1 MGKLDLVTI
10 IIIAANV
17 IISYKGFSDYSFFD
31 KYKFQVGGVRRGEQ
45 IRMVSSG
52 FLHADT
58 QHLLFN
64 MLSLY
69 FFADVVIT
77 LLSPIQFLFVYFGSL
92 LVGSLLSLYFHKN
105 EYHYSA
111 VGASGAVSGIIYS
124 AILLQPGMNLYMF
137 FIPIPIPAYIFGI
150 GYLLYSIYGM
160 KNQIGNIGHSAHLG
174 GAMGGYTTAKKEVI
188 EILRQ
193 RSRPYLFSNSLAPS
207 IVGASLKVFELLE
220 KDTSLRDQLE
230 WNTNYFK
237 AGLRKSGID
246 FIDGDSAIVPVM
258 LYDAKLA
265 QLMAEELLKK
275 GIYVI
280 GFFFPV
286 VPKDK
291 ARIRVQISAAHTQ
304 DHLDKAIEAFT
315 DVAEKIGIIK
325 KIKINE

>member
-69 FFADVVIT
+69 FFADVVVT
-77 LLSPIQFLFVYFGSL
+77 LLSPIQFLIVYFGSL

-160 KNQIGNIGHSAHLG
+160 KNRLGNIGHDAHFG
-174 GAMGGYTTAKKEVI
+174 GAIGGYLITL
-188 EILRQ
+188 IL
-193 RSRPYLFSNSLAPS
+193 SPWLFETNLLMIVLLAIP
-207 IVGASLKVFELLE
+207 IALL
-220 KDTSLRDQLE
+220 
-230 WNTNYFK
+230 F
-237 AGLRKSGID
+237 
-246 FIDGDSAIVPVM
+246 V
-258 LYDAKLA
+258 
-265 QLMAEELLKK
+265 LKK
-275 GIYVI
+275 MGKV
-280 GFFFPV
+280 
-286 VPKDK
+286 
-291 ARIRVQISAAHTQ
+291 
-304 DHLDKAIEAFT
+304 
-315 DVAEKIGIIK
+315 
-325 KIKINE
+325 

>member
-150 GYLLYSIYGM
+150 GYLLYSLYGM
-160 KNQIGNIGHSAHLG
+160 KKNIGNIGHDAHFG
-174 GAMGGYTTAKKEVI
+174 GAIGGYVLTLTLASWVFHENLMMVLLLALPI
-188 EILRQ
+188 VLLFILNR
-193 RSRPYLFSNSLAPS
+193 
-207 IVGASLKVFELLE
+207 
-220 KDTSLRDQLE
+220 
-230 WNTNYFK
+230 TNY
-237 AGLRKSGID
+237 LS
-246 FIDGDSAIVPVM
+246 
-258 LYDAKLA
+258 
-265 QLMAEELLKK
+265 
-275 GIYVI
+275 
-280 GFFFPV
+280 
-286 VPKDK
+286 
-291 ARIRVQISAAHTQ
+291 
-304 DHLDKAIEAFT
+304 
-315 DVAEKIGIIK
+315 
-325 KIKINE
+325 